1 MQAAKIDTLSVS
13 SRGQVWKD
21 LFRAKGWLHNGEI
34 ELPGDVNIYIY
45 FPPSTTDINSIELV
59 NLQRI
64 TQVTEHFIIHNV
76 SANEEEY
83 YLWEDIQCLRIRS
96 KRNLR

>member
-1 MQAAKIDTLSVS
+1 MEKMPVS
-13 SRGQVWKD
+13 SRGKVWQE
-21 LFRAKGWLHNGEI
+21 LFKTRGWLNNGQI

-64 TQVTEHFIIHNV
+64 TNVTEQFIIHNV

-96 KRNLR
+96 KRSLR